1 MFPPERIMI
10 RLDYHLDA
18 DGSVWRGQTACPVHD
33 YENGS
38 LVFGFRQRPDP
49 DGSEERWGPQVQDPA
64 LRAAVRAALASP
76 VKTFELWAARE
87 LAAILGA
94 CSAMTQ
100 SSLILEMLCVRQ
112 SDCPSAILFAYEVE
126 EAEITLSSI
135 DAERAVRWTYD
146 REAAAFEMASVENPW
161 PPRQVDHAGGAQSDE
176 LEYYATHFGQ
186 MPDAILSAWSA
197 SA

>member
-1 MFPPERIMI
+1 MI

-18 DGSVWRGQTACPVHD
+18 DGSVWRGQSACPIHD

-38 LVFGFRQRPDP
+38 LLFGFRSKIDAE
-49 DGSEERWGPQVQDPA
+49 SIEERWHPLADEI
-64 LRAAVRAALASP
+64 LRAAVRERLDQP

-87 LAAILGA
+87 LAAILSA
-94 CSAMTQ
+94 CPGMRGG
-100 SSLILEMLCVRQ
+100 SLVAEMICRR
-112 SDCPSAILFAYEVE
+112 SPACPAVIPFAYEVE

-146 REAAAFEMASVENPW
+146 RDAGAFEMASVVNPALPW
-161 PPRQVDHAGGAQSDE
+161 SSHQAALADGAKSDE

-186 MPDAILSAWSA
+186 MPDAVLTAWS
-197 SA
+197 SAGA